1 MSIDEKPTE
10 TPTETGS
17 RRERWFKKR
26 ESVNRPTPSVAA
38 AFLRMDIIEDLS
50 YPMSMIMSEVGT
62 IMPVLLSFF
71 IGELM
76 GPRAD
81 VGGDYFTFAV
91 IGLAITAILQGA
103 LGGFGGSLQRALNRG
118 TLETLLVEP
127 VPWMTLPFAM
137 NLWRIVMGTVEGA
150 IIIGLGV
157 LLGASFIVGGIGQ
170 FVILI
175 VLGILACTAI
185 GILSASVLVLAKK
198 SKPILT
204 LYGMAASLL
213 AGSLFPISYL
223 PEWLQVF
230 SWAIPHT
237 YVINAAR
244 SVLMDDPGSFAISF
258 DAAVIALLIFNVVVM
273 TLGLWLFSRS
283 LEYGRKMGML
293 SGY

>member
-1 MSIDEKPTE
+1 MSVDERPTE
-10 TPTETGS
+10 TAPADTRSQAKRGS
-17 RRERWFKKR
+17 A
-26 ESVNRPTPSVAA
+26 NRPTPSVAI

-50 YPMSMIMSEVGT
+50 YPMSLLMAELGT
-62 IMPVLLSFF
+62 IMPVLISYF
-71 IGELM
+71 IGELV
-76 GPRAD
+76 GPSDD

-91 IGLAITAILQGA
+91 IGLAITAVLQGA

-127 VPWMTLPFAM
+127 VPWMSLPFAM
-137 NLWRIVMGTVEGA
+137 NLWRIIMGIVEGA
-150 IIIGLGV
+150 LILAIGAALGANYIVTGLGQFTV
-157 LLGASFIVGGIGQ
+157 LII
-170 FVILI
+170 
-175 VLGILACTAI
+175 LGILACTAI
-185 GILSASVLVLAKK
+185 GIVSASVLVLAKK

-213 AGSLFPISYL
+213 AGSVFPVSEL

-244 SVLMDDPGSFAISF
+244 TVLMADPGEFSIAFGT
-258 DAAVIALLIFNVVVM
+258 AALALLAFNVVVM
-273 TLGLWLFSRS
+273 ALGLWLFSRS